1 MTTAQKIFIVIST
14 LFTAP
19 SFSQN
24 IVTDRPD
31 QTESSETVGNKNFQI
46 ESGMLFQNRNE
57 NSINSFYG
65 PSTLLRYGISKNFEL
80 RFVSQYESTELGLYG
95 ENRKYNGFNDLEVGV
110 KFQLFKKK
118 GVNTEIAFLSH
129 LIIPTAKSDLTTG
142 NIGVIN
148 KLAIS
153 HSISDKVGLGYNIGY
168 DLVDEKSSFTYSL
181 VLGISLSEVVG
192 FYVEPYG
199 NWAEQNQFESNLDTG
214 LTFLVNPNFQMDVSY
229 GIGIN
234 QAMEYVSAGF
244 SWKIHKLF
252 SKINPETIQ
261 NY

>member
-19 SFSQN
+19 IFSQN

-46 ESGMLFQNRNE
+46 ESGMLFQNSSD

-80 RFVSQYESTELGLYG
+80 RFVSQYESTELGLDG
-95 ENRKYNGFNDLEVGV
+95 GNRKYNGFNDLEVGAKV
-110 KFQLFKKK
+110 QLFKKE

-129 LIIPTAKSDLTTG
+129 LIIPTAKAGITTG

-148 KLAIS
+148 KFAIS
-153 HSISDKVGLGYNIGY
+153 HTISEKVGIGYNIGY
-168 DLVDEKSSFTYSL
+168 DLVSERSSFTYSL
-181 VLGISLSEVVG
+181 VLGISISEVVG
-192 FYVEPYG
+192 IYVEPYG
-199 NWAEQNQFESNLDTG
+199 SWAEQNQFESNFDTG

-229 GIGIN
+229 GTGIN
-234 QAMEYVSAGF
+234 QTMEYVSAGF
-244 SWKIHKLF
+244 SWKIN
-252 SKINPETIQ
+252 KIFRRIDPETI
-261 NY
+261 